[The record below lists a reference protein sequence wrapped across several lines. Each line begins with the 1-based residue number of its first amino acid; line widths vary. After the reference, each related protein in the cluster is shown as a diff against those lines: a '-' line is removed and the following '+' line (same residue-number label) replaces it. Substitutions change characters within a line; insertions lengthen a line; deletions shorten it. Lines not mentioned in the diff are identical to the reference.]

1 MESHEFDI
9 DILPDGRVKVHIKGV
24 KGAACM
30 DYVKLFEQVVGSAA
44 EVERTSEY
52 YEPPSNVEIHLEQNL

>member
-1 MESHEFDI
+1 METHEFDI
-9 DILPDGRVKVHIKGV
+9 DILPDGRVKVHIKGA

-30 DYVKLFEQVVGSAA
+30 DYVKLFEQALGSAA

-52 YEPPSNVEIHLEQNL
+52 YEPPSNVRIRLEQKI